1 MSAYNFTDI
10 EKKWRKIW
18 ENNQVYKV
26 TENVNKPKYYV
37 LDMFPYPS
45 GAGLHVGHPLGYI
58 ASDVVARF
66 KRLQGFNVLH
76 PMGFDAFGL
85 PAEQYAIETGQH
97 PAITTD
103 KNMQRYREQLNNIGF
118 SYDWDREV
126 KTCDPNYYKWTQW
139 IFLQL
144 YNSWYNPELNK
155 AETIENLIALYNN
168 GRANQFEKPWI
179 ELTETEQQKEL
190 TQYRLAYKDESFI
203 NWCEALGTVLA
214 NDEVVN
220 GRSERGGYPVERKRM
235 SQWFLRITKYADR
248 LLEGLESVDFPESL
262 KEMQKN
268 WIGRSEGAE
277 IEFEILTDYAKNLTH
292 NPFLD
297 LTPSP
302 FIDLTPSPS
311 PKEER
316 GADVSQVQG
325 GPFDGTRYFNIGK
338 DSIKYARENRK
349 NKTDAE
355 NLLWQNIRNNKL
367 GAKFRRQY
375 PIENFIT
382 DFACLAP
389 KLIIEVDG
397 GYHLDNE
404 QNQYDKL
411 RAKRLEI
418 LGFKVIRFTNEEVL
432 NDVIKVLKIIEVKIK
447 EDQANWNKSAI
458 EQSTTAFI
466 NEDTASISSLGE
478 GLGVRLNEDLKVRV
492 FTTRPDTIF
501 GVSFMVLAP
510 EHPLVEEICA
520 IEQKTAVDDYIN
532 YCKSRSELERKSETK
547 EITGVFT
554 GAFVEHPFTGK
565 AIPIYIAEY
574 VLMGYGTGA
583 IMAVPCGDSR
593 DHTFAQ
599 KFGIAIPNI
608 FEGIDV
614 NEKAWEEK
622 TGIITN
628 SHCDRFSID
637 GLNFEEAKQKVL
649 DSLNHLG
656 IGTKQI
662 NYRMRDAGFSRQ
674 RYWGEPFPITY
685 NNEIATTDPIENLPI
700 TLPEVKSYKPSGD
713 GKSPLSTISDWVNL
727 PNGNIRETDTMPGYA
742 GSSWYYLRYMDP
754 HNLNT
759 FCDKQKSDYWQQ
771 VDLYVGGAEHAVGH
785 LLHSRM
791 WCKVLHDLGYISFDE
806 PYKKLVNQGMIGG
819 VVYHFYYDQNERK
832 IYSDSVNINRGNLL
846 QFKVPNEYVSDDE
859 TFSEEGIDG
868 FCKEFIQFEGF
879 EFVMNNDK
887 FTFEKSIT
895 KMSKRL
901 RNVVNP
907 DEIIA
912 KYGADTFRM
921 YEMFLGPI
929 DQDKPWNTKGIDG
942 VSRFIKRFWGYCIDD
957 DGIISLNNEPANEAS
972 LKIINRTL
980 KKIAEDIEK
989 YAFNTCISSFMI
1001 CLNELQAQKCR
1012 NVDVFKNF
1020 LIMLSPFAPH
1030 TAEELWSKL
1039 GNTTTILDAVY
1050 PAIDETYLNDDA
1062 FNYPI
1067 SINGK
1072 TRIIMPFALDA
1083 DASEIEKTVLADS
1096 TVLKWIEGKPV
1107 KKFILVKGRIVNV
1120 VV

>member
-1 MSAYNFTDI
+1 MSAYNFAEI
-10 EKKWRKIW
+10 EKKWRETW
-18 ENNQVYKV
+18 EKNQVYKV
-26 TENVNKPKYYV
+26 SEQINKPKYYV

-85 PAEQYAIETGQH
+85 PTEQYAIETGVH
-97 PAITTD
+97 PAVSTD
-103 KNMQRYREQLNNIGF
+103 KNIERYKEQLKNIGF
-118 SYDWDREV
+118 SYDWNREV

-144 YNSWYNPELNK
+144 YNSWFNPETNK
-155 AETIENLIALYNN
+155 AEPIENLIELYKK
-168 GRANQFEKPWI
+168 GKPTQAGKPWN
-179 ELTETEQQKEL
+179 ELSELEQQKEL
-190 TQYRLAYKDESFI
+190 TQHRLAYKDVSYI

-220 GRSERGGYPVERKRM
+220 GLSERGGHQVERKLM

-248 LLEGLESVDFPESL
+248 LLEGLERVDYPESL

-277 IEFEILTDYAKNLTH
+277 IVFDLSPGDSN
-292 NPFLD
+292 D
-297 LTPSP
+297 LTPRDSN
-302 FIDLTPSPS
+302 DLTPSPS

-316 GADVSQVQG
+316 GDAE
-325 GPFDGTRYFNIGK
+325 PTNIFDGTKYYIDNKIQI
-338 DSIKYARENRK
+338 DYARKNRK
-349 NKTDAE
+349 EPTEAE
-355 NLLWQNIRNNKL
+355 NMLWQNLRNNKL
-367 GAKFRRQY
+367 GVIIRRQY
-375 PIENFIT
+375 PIENFIV

-389 KLIIEVDG
+389 KLIIEIDG
-397 GYHLDNE
+397 VYHLEKE
-404 QNQYDKL
+404 QADYDEARENRIKTY
-411 RAKRLEI
+411 
-418 LGFKVIRFTNEEVL
+418 GFKILRFTNEQ
-432 NDVIKVLKIIEVKIK
+432 VLKNTETVLETIKNKINSGK
-447 EDQANWNKSAI
+447 NEWNNSQ
-458 EQSTTAFI
+458 EQLSP
-466 NEDTASISSLGE
+466 EGSPLSSLGE
-478 GLGVRLNEDLKVRV
+478 GSGVRSLKTPGVKV

-510 EHPLVEEICA
+510 EHPMVQEITTS
-520 IEQKTAVDDYIN
+520 EQKTLVTEYIN

-547 EITGVFT
+547 EITGAFT
-554 GAFVEHPFTGK
+554 GACVQHPFSGEN
-565 AIPIYIAEY
+565 IPVYIAEY

-593 DHTFAQ
+593 DHAFAL
-599 KFGIAIPNI
+599 KFGIPIPNI
-608 FEGIDV
+608 FEGV
-614 NEKAWEEK
+614 NVSEKAFEEK
-622 TGIITN
+622 TGKIAN
-628 SHCDRFSID
+628 SECDWFSIN
-637 GLNFEEAKQKVL
+637 GLSIEVAKREVLEEL
-649 DSLNHLG
+649 EDLG
-656 IGTKQI
+656 IGIKQI

-674 RYWGEPFPITY
+674 RYWGEPFPISY
-685 NNEIATTDPIENLPI
+685 KNDIEVPDDLKNLPI
-700 TLPEVKSYKPSGD
+700 TLPEVKSYKPAGD
-713 GKSPLSTISDWVNL
+713 GKSPLSTIPDWVNL

-754 HNLNT
+754 HNPDT

-771 VDLYVGGAEHAVGH
+771 VDLYIGGAEHAVGH
-785 LLHSRM
+785 LLYSRM

-806 PYKKLVNQGMIGG
+806 PYKKLLNQGMIGG
-819 VVYHFYYDQNERK
+819 VVYHFYYDQTAKK
-832 IYSDSVNINRGNLL
+832 IYSHSLKTDGEDLL
-846 QFKVPNEYVSDDE
+846 QFKVPNEYVSDEE
-859 TFSEEGIDG
+859 TFSSEGIES
-868 FCKEFIQFEGF
+868 FCKEFTQFKGF
-879 EFVMNNDK
+879 EFVMENGQ
-887 FTFEKSIT
+887 FTFEKAIT

-907 DEIIA
+907 DEVIA

-929 DQDKPWNTKGIDG
+929 YQDKPWNTKGIDG
-942 VSRFIKRFWGYCIDD
+942 VSRFIKRFWSYCIAEDETLL
-957 DGIISLNNEPANEAS
+957 LNDEPANETA
-972 LKIINRTL
+972 LKTINRTL

-989 YAFNTCISSFMI
+989 YSFNTCISSFMI
-1001 CLNELQAQKCR
+1001 CLNELQAAKCK
-1012 NVDVFKNF
+1012 NKDVFEKF

-1030 TAEELWSKL
+1030 TAEELWYKL
-1039 GNTTTILDAVY
+1039 RNTTTILDAVY
-1050 PAIDETYLNDDA
+1050 PTIDEKYLTDDT

-1083 DASEIEKTVLADS
+1083 DPVDIEKTVLADA
-1096 TVLKWIEGKPV
+1096 TVQKWIEGKAV
-1107 KKFILVKGRIVNV
+1107 KKFILVQGRIVNV

>member
-1 MSAYNFTDI
+1 MSAYNFTEI
-10 EKKWRKIW
+10 EKKWRETW
-18 ENNQVYKV
+18 ETNQVYKV
-26 TENVNKPKYYV
+26 TEQFSKPKYYI

-97 PAITTD
+97 PAVTTD
-103 KNMQRYREQLNNIGF
+103 KNIERYKEQLKNIGF

-139 IFLQL
+139 IFLKL
-144 YNSWYNPELNK
+144 YDSWFNPKTNK
-155 AETIENLIALYNN
+155 AESIENLITLYEK
-168 GRANQFEKPWI
+168 GKENQYGKPWK
-179 ELTETEQQKEL
+179 ELTESEQQKEL
-190 TQYRLAYKDESFI
+190 TQHRLAYKDESYI

-220 GRSERGGYPVERKRM
+220 GVSERGGHPVERKLM

-248 LLEGLESVDFPESL
+248 LLEGLETVEFPDSL

-268 WIGRSEGAE
+268 WIGRSEGASVN
-277 IEFEILTDYAKNLTH
+277 FKL
-292 NPFLD
+292 
-297 LTPSP
+297 
-302 FIDLTPSPS
+302 
-311 PKEER
+311 
-316 GADVSQVQG
+316 
-325 GPFDGTRYFNIGK
+325 
-338 DSIKYARENRK
+338 
-349 NKTDAE
+349 AE
-355 NLLWQNIRNNKL
+355 H
-367 GAKFRRQY
+367 
-375 PIENFIT
+375 P
-382 DFACLAP
+382 
-389 KLIIEVDG
+389 
-397 GYHLDNE
+397 DN
-404 QNQYDKL
+404 
-411 RAKRLEI
+411 
-418 LGFKVIRFTNEEVL
+418 VV
-432 NDVIKVLKIIEVKIK
+432 
-447 EDQANWNKSAI
+447 
-458 EQSTTAFI
+458 
-466 NEDTASISSLGE
+466 
-478 GLGVRLNEDLKVRV
+478 V

-510 EHPLVEEICA
+510 EHPLVAQITSN
-520 IEQKTAVDDYIN
+520 EQKATVADYVN

-547 EITGVFT
+547 EITGAFT
-554 GAFVEHPFTGK
+554 GAYVQHPFTGK
-565 AIPIYIAEY
+565 YIPIYIAEY

-593 DHTFAQ
+593 DHAFAL
-599 KFGIAIPNI
+599 KFGISIPNI
-608 FEGIDV
+608 FEGVDV
-614 NEKAWEEK
+614 SEKAYEEK
-622 TGIITN
+622 TGKIAN
-628 SHCDRFSID
+628 SSCDWFSID
-637 GLNFEEAKQKVL
+637 GLTVLEAKQKVL
-649 DSLNHLG
+649 EKLEDLK

-674 RYWGEPFPITY
+674 RYWGEPFPISY
-685 NNEIATTDPIENLPI
+685 KNEIAVADTLENLPI

-713 GKSPLSTISDWVNL
+713 GKSPLSTIPEWVNMS
-727 PNGNIRETDTMPGYA
+727 NGNIRETDTMPGYA

-754 HNLNT
+754 QNPDA
-759 FCDKQKSDYWQQ
+759 FCDKQKSNYWQQ
-771 VDLYVGGAEHAVGH
+771 VDLYIGGAEHAVGH
-785 LLHSRM
+785 LLYSRM
-791 WCKVLHDLGYISFDE
+791 WCKVLHDLGYINFDE

-819 VVYHFYYDQNERK
+819 VVYHFYYDQIAKK
-832 IYSDSVNINRGNLL
+832 IYSDSFKTDRGDLL

-859 TFSEEGIDG
+859 TFSQEGIEG
-868 FCKEFIQFEGF
+868 FCNEFTQFKGF
-879 EFVMNNDK
+879 EFVMDNGT
-887 FTFEKSIT
+887 FTFEKAIT

-907 DEIIA
+907 DEVIA

-942 VSRFIKRFWGYCIDD
+942 VSRFIKRFWAYCIDD
-957 DGIISLNNEPANEAS
+957 NGTILLNNEPANESS

-989 YAFNTCISSFMI
+989 YSFNTCVSSFMI
-1001 CLNELQAQKCR
+1001 CLNELQTQKCR
-1012 NVDVFKNF
+1012 NQEVFEKF

-1030 TAEELWSKL
+1030 TAEELWHKI
-1039 GNTTTILDAVY
+1039 GNTATILDAAY
-1050 PAIDETYLNDDA
+1050 PTVDEKYLTDDS

-1072 TRIIMPFALDA
+1072 TRIILPFALDA
-1083 DASEIEKTVLADS
+1083 DSAEIEKTVLTDA
-1096 TVLKWIEGKPV
+1096 TVIKWIEGKPV

>member
-1 MSAYNFTDI
+1 MSAYNFTEI
-10 EKKWRKIW
+10 EKKWRKTW

-26 TENVNKPKYYV
+26 TEQYNKPKYYV

-97 PAITTD
+97 PAVTTD
-103 KNMQRYREQLNNIGF
+103 KNIERYKEQLKNIGF

-139 IFLQL
+139 IFLKL
-144 YNSWYNPELNK
+144 YDSWFNPKTNK
-155 AETIENLIALYNN
+155 AESIENLTTLYEN
-168 GRANQFEKPWI
+168 GKENQFGKPWN

-190 TQYRLAYKDESFI
+190 TQHRLAYKDESYI

-220 GRSERGGYPVERKRM
+220 GVSERGGHPVERKLM

-248 LLEGLESVDFPESL
+248 LLEGLETVDFPDSL

-268 WIGRSEGAE
+268 WIGRSEGASVK
-277 IEFEILTDYAKNLTH
+277 FKL
-292 NPFLD
+292 
-297 LTPSP
+297 
-302 FIDLTPSPS
+302 
-311 PKEER
+311 
-316 GADVSQVQG
+316 
-325 GPFDGTRYFNIGK
+325 
-338 DSIKYARENRK
+338 
-349 NKTDAE
+349 AE
-355 NLLWQNIRNNKL
+355 HR
-367 GAKFRRQY
+367 
-375 PIENFIT
+375 
-382 DFACLAP
+382 
-389 KLIIEVDG
+389 
-397 GYHLDNE
+397 DN
-404 QNQYDKL
+404 
-411 RAKRLEI
+411 
-418 LGFKVIRFTNEEVL
+418 VV
-432 NDVIKVLKIIEVKIK
+432 
-447 EDQANWNKSAI
+447 
-458 EQSTTAFI
+458 
-466 NEDTASISSLGE
+466 
-478 GLGVRLNEDLKVRV
+478 V

-510 EHPLVEEICA
+510 EHPLVAEITSN
-520 IEQKTAVDDYIN
+520 EQKTTVTDYVN

-547 EITGVFT
+547 EITGAFT
-554 GAFVEHPFTGK
+554 GAYVQHPFTGK
-565 AIPIYIAEY
+565 NIPIYIAEY

-583 IMAVPCGDSR
+583 IMAVPCGDGR
-593 DHTFAQ
+593 DHAFAL
-599 KFGIAIPNI
+599 KFGISIPNI

-614 NEKAWEEK
+614 SEKAYEEK
-622 TGIITN
+622 TGKIAN
-628 SHCDRFSID
+628 SKCDWFSID
-637 GLNFEEAKQKVL
+637 GLTVSEAKQKVL
-649 DSLNHLG
+649 EKLEDLK

-674 RYWGEPFPITY
+674 RYWGEPFPISY
-685 NNEIATTDPIENLPI
+685 KNEIAVADSLENLPI

-713 GKSPLSTISDWVNL
+713 GKSPLSTISEWVNL
-727 PNGNIRETDTMPGYA
+727 ANENIRETDTMPGYA

-754 HNLNT
+754 QNPDA

-771 VDLYVGGAEHAVGH
+771 VDLYIGGAEHAVGH
-785 LLHSRM
+785 LLYSRM
-791 WCKVLHDLGYISFDE
+791 WCKVLHDLGYINFDE

-819 VVYHFYYDQNERK
+819 VVYHFYYDQIAKK
-832 IYSDSVNINRGNLL
+832 IYSDSLKTDRSDLL
-846 QFKVPNEYVSDDE
+846 QFKVPNEYVNDDE
-859 TFSEEGIDG
+859 TFSKEGIEG
-868 FCKEFIQFEGF
+868 FCNEFTQFKGF
-879 EFVMNNDK
+879 EFVMDNGT
-887 FTFEKSIT
+887 FTFEKAIT

-907 DEIIA
+907 DEVIA

-942 VSRFIKRFWGYCIDD
+942 VSRFIKRFWAYCIDES
-957 DGIISLNNEPANEAS
+957 GTILLNSESANEAS

-989 YAFNTCISSFMI
+989 YSFNTCVSSLMI
-1001 CLNELQAQKCR
+1001 CLNELQTQKCR
-1012 NVDVFKNF
+1012 NRQVFEKF

-1030 TAEELWSKL
+1030 TAEELWHRI
-1039 GNTTTILDAVY
+1039 GNTTTILDAAY
-1050 PAIDETYLNDDA
+1050 PAIDEKYLTDDT

-1083 DASEIEKTVLADS
+1083 DAAEIEKTVLADA
-1096 TVLKWIEGKPV
+1096 TVIKWIEGKPV